1 VYTSATFGPTFNA
14 IYLAF
19 DADTNLAGLAPNQI
33 VPCDSLVVLS
43 GPQGGNASCTFT
55 SASTLVVL
63 LPPDSLF
70 PFTGNASLVPGPILS
85 RFAAHS
91 SSAQGSHQ
99 VMPSSAVPMPAVQII
114 GVNSFGHCS
123 TPTALSAVGTGSGGR
138 ALTFAWN
145 DSLGNALTSPT
156 WPISYNASLNGAVT
170 YTVTATNWMGSSATA
185 PPFTVVY
192 TSGVSLDVQLSAPAV
207 LQMLASSKLAVKAS
221 ASLPLECNISSPT
234 FAYSWTLTT
243 DALVDR
249 TSLLA
254 SNTSATAYA
263 AALPPGQYVLTVTVT
278 ASSAL
283 SGVVTGGARTSL
295 TVIAADMVAILPS
308 GSQLSLQEGS
318 VLVLDASASCDPN
331 LASPVCGRL
340 GALAGGD
347 PATIDVSWTCTTA
360 LDTPCT
366 VADVSCAP
374 ACLAGSTP
382 VLHADNL
389 TAANA
394 PYTFQA
400 HVASATGS
408 GAAPV
413 NTALVLVTV
422 NPKSATCLLPDVAI
436 APLPQRITGETDA
449 SALLVIAA
457 AASASPPGLV
467 LQWSTDSVA
476 DIAALLN
483 GRASDQANLVLSAA
497 LLGAGQMF
505 AFMLTATVPCSPYSS
520 FAQVSFVVNSAPLG
534 GQLAVSPTTG
544 MVATTFFALQASTF
558 EDPEG
563 DLPLSFAFE
572 AAYEAGVYSPL
583 CDFSLSP
590 QLSALL
596 QTNATGGSAVT
607 LVALATDAL
616 GARSGRQATLGV
628 TVNPVASGSFDA
640 QSVLDQ
646 VASTGGSASDTLLA
660 IAALASATEAAPD
673 ADPTWVASVQAALTN
688 TLGALLDAPPAPDNS
703 PLVSAQQLSVLVTL
717 VRASEQGAPS
727 TDFALQ
733 AGGFANTIVQNAQA
747 SVLSATLGGKDPQ
760 AQSAVPSTIG
770 PQSLSTLGSC
780 LSMLQSALT
789 DANRRSRF
797 LASADPTDPA
807 GVRTTLRQL
816 VDLVMTG
823 AVVGS
828 PQQNIPGVQIQLG
841 VLRETAGALG
851 LSSAAFVDLPA
862 VDSGDPPT
870 RFILPPNVLADD
882 VDASTELTVVV
893 ARFNVNTNELLKPG
907 AVANLSADP
916 NAPVSNVTSFVVL
929 EFQLNST
936 AVVHPHDLVSRIDI
950 VIPFQQAPDLNP
962 ALVAAGGGNYSA
974 GGNESLAC
982 GFWNVTTLGWSSGGC
997 YATNLTL
1004 PDVSVGSWGSLT
1016 CSCDHASDYAV
1027 WQSWEESLTVVAT
1040 SFDLSVVTEIVVL
1053 VVAVLLP
1060 SLLISWVV
1068 AVVWARVRDKRDS
1081 DMLHRGAITL
1091 FVANKA
1097 RARLRARHFFVLLRN
1112 GQRANYQHAPH
1123 RAERIRSVAARA
1135 FFGVRYVA
1143 RAIYYESS
1151 LFGVGSRFDPAFE
1164 RPQRVSVFAGVLL
1177 GNLFAAS
1184 FFFSLET
1191 GSDITI
1197 DVIIVRILLCAL
1209 AVALPLKVGIRLVFR
1224 MTAARAGSKMNRANH
1239 LLRMLEHEGDIRPWA
1254 HTSAEQA
1261 DLDLLACFKDLY
1273 LAKMHVAVLRKDP
1286 HAILPPG
1293 KYRAMRFLHTSTAS
1307 STRGG
1312 QSAAPSAGARSSR
1325 QPQKHVSATSGGGG
1339 GGGGSTPR
1347 SHASS
1352 PHRSVKHTSRRAM
1365 KELDL
1370 DAGADN
1376 DDVDDDEEKQAS
1388 PASSLRRSFRS
1399 LRVRSKKTKKP
1410 AAATDG
1416 DIVSVDDLYAHNVR
1430 GNEDDDARTL
1440 SFAGEEEFDDEE
1452 APSPRKLARHQSN
1465 KTGSNTLSKGSG
1477 SGVLSE
1483 PRSTPKSGRFPSSRK
1498 HVPDMRHELVSH
1510 AVGGTDFVETFDVTS
1525 GAFEVFLPGEMRDA
1539 DTGEA
1544 ANPVMGSL
1552 VEELRDNQAHM
1563 SMKLANLAN
1572 LPGLSDSPQSTAP
1585 RKHPVG
1591 YIGDWPAGTLAAP
1604 MSREK
1609 ALVLAEIEVDRAKAK
1624 LRAAAFKS
1632 ETEWRSLEAL
1642 ASRPSRATRMR
1653 AQHTIALKMAAL
1665 LGDEARPVPREAK
1678 KRCVADFVVVAWLL
1692 LFLYYAGCLAWV
1704 TLWLFTRDNQTR
1716 INFSQLDPP
1725 VDNPTQAQV
1734 AAGTNAILT
1743 FWLMTALVGVAVA
1756 YFVVEPAL
1764 IVLRNV
1770 LLPALVNSCGVS
1782 ERAAVKVAQG
1792 KMAGSTQPS
1801 LMLRALNGFFNL
1813 LAEFIDA
1820 VT

>member
-1 VYTSATFGPTFNA
+1 MYTSATFGPTFSA
-14 IYLAF
+14 VVLAF

-33 VPCDSLVVLS
+33 VPCDALVVLS

-70 PFTGNASLVPGPILS
+70 PFTGNATLVPGSIFS

-91 SSAQGSHQ
+91 GSVQGSRQ
-99 VMPSSAVPMPAVQII
+99 AVPGSAVPLPSVQII
-114 GVNSFGHCS
+114 GVNSFGSCS
-123 TPTALSAVGTGSGGR
+123 TPTSLSAVGTGSGGR
-138 ALTFAWN
+138 ALTLAWN
-145 DSLGNALTSPT
+145 DSLGNALASPT
-156 WPISYNASLNGAVT
+156 WPISYNASLSGAVT
-170 YTVTATNWMGSSATA
+170 YTVTATNWMGRSATA

-192 TSGVSLDVQLSAPAV
+192 TAGIALDVQLSAPAM
-207 LQMLASSKLAVKAS
+207 LQMQASSQLAVKAS
-221 ASLPLECNISSPT
+221 ASLPLECNVSSPT
-234 FAYSWTLTT
+234 FAYAWTLT
-243 DALVDR
+243 DAS
-249 TSLLA
+249 TSADVSALLA
-254 SNTSATAYA
+254 SSTTTTAFA
-263 AALPPGQYVLTVTVT
+263 AALPPGLYTLAVTVT

-283 SGVVTGGARTSL
+283 SGVVTGGAHT
-295 TVIAADMVAILPS
+295 TVTVLAADMVAIVPS
-308 GSQLSLQEGS
+308 GSQLSLQEGN

-340 GALAGGD
+340 GALAGGN
-347 PATIDVSWTCTTA
+347 ASTIHVAWTCTTA
-360 LDTPCT
+360 FNATCT
-366 VADVSCAP
+366 AADVTCAP
-374 ACLAGSTP
+374 TCLAGSTP

-408 GAAPV
+408 GAAP
-413 NTALVLVTV
+413 TDSAAVLVSV
-422 NPKSATCLLPDVAI
+422 IPKSATCVLPDVAI
-436 APLPQRITGETDA
+436 AALPQRITGQTDA

-457 AASASPPGLV
+457 ATTASAPGLA
-467 LQWSTDSVA
+467 LQWSTDSVS
-476 DIAALLN
+476 DLSALLG
-483 GRASDQANLVLSAA
+483 GRASNQVNLVLSAA
-497 LLGAGQMF
+497 LLGAGQTF
-505 AFMLTATVPCSPYSS
+505 AFKLTATVPCSPYSS
-520 FAQVSFVVNSAPLG
+520 FAQVSFAVNSPPLG
-534 GQLAVSPTTG
+534 GQLSVAPTSG
-544 MVATTFFALQASTF
+544 SVATTFFALQASAF

-572 AAYEAGVYSPL
+572 AAYEADVYTPL

-596 QTNATGGSAVT
+596 QTNAAGGSAVT
-607 LVALATDAL
+607 LVAVAKDAL
-616 GARSGRQATLGV
+616 GARSGRQATRDV
-628 TVNPVASGSFDA
+628 AVNPVAAGSFDA
-640 QSVLDQ
+640 QAVLDQ

-660 IAALASATEAAPD
+660 IAALASASQGGSN
-673 ADPTWVASVQAALTN
+673 ADPAWAAQVQTALTN
-688 TLGALLDAPPAPDNS
+688 SLGALLDAPPAPDDS
-703 PLVSAQQLSVLVTL
+703 PRVAAQQLSVLVAL
-717 VRASEQGAPS
+717 VRSSEQGAPS
-727 TDFALQ
+727 ADFALQ

-770 PQSLSTLGSC
+770 PQSISALGSC

-789 DANRRSRF
+789 DANRRAL
-797 LASADPTDPA
+797 LADDPTDPA
-807 GVRTTLRQL
+807 GVRSTLRQL

-823 AVVGS
+823 AVAGS

-841 VLRETAGALG
+841 VLRESAGALG
-851 LSSAAFVDLPA
+851 VSAAFVDLPA
-862 VDSGDPPT
+862 VAAGDPPT
-870 RFILPPNVLADD
+870 RFILPPGVLDGD

-893 ARFNVNTNELLKPG
+893 ARFTVNTNELLRPG
-907 AVANLSADP
+907 VVANLSADP
-916 NAPVSNVTSFVVL
+916 DAPVSNVTTFVAL

-936 AVVHPHDLVSRIDI
+936 AIVHPHDLLARIDI

-962 ALVAAGGGNYSA
+962 ALVTAGGANYSA
-974 GGNESLAC
+974 GGNTSLSC
-982 GFWNVTTLGWSSGGC
+982 GFWNVSTLGWSSGGC
-997 YATNLTL
+997 NATNVTL
-1004 PDVSVGSWGSLT
+1004 PDGGAASWGSLT
-1016 CSCDHASDYAV
+1016 CSCNHASDYAV

-1040 SFDLSVVTEIVVL
+1040 SFDLGAVTEIIVL

-1060 SLLISWVV
+1060 SLLVSWVV
-1068 AVVWARVRDKRDS
+1068 AVVWARVRDQRDG
-1081 DMLHRGAITL
+1081 DTLHRGAVTL

-1097 RARLRARHFFVLLRN
+1097 RARLRARRFFLLLRN
-1112 GQRANYQHAPH
+1112 GQRANYEHAPH
-1123 RAERIRSVAARA
+1123 RAERIRSLAARA
-1135 FFGVRYVA
+1135 LFGVLLIA

-1191 GSDITI
+1191 GTDITL

-1209 AVALPLKVGIRLVFR
+1209 AVSLPLKVGIRLVFR
-1224 MTAARAGSKMNRANH
+1224 LTAARAGSKMNRANH
-1239 LLRMLEHEGDIRPWA
+1239 LLRMLEHNGDIRPWA

-1261 DLDLLACFKDLY
+1261 DLDLLACFKDLS
-1273 LAKMHVAVLRKDP
+1273 LAKMHVATLRKDP

-1293 KYRAMRFLHTSTAS
+1293 KYHSMAFLHASTAS
-1307 STRGG
+1307 SAR
-1312 QSAAPSAGARSSR
+1312 ARSSR
-1325 QPQKHVSATSGGGG
+1325 QLEKHASASPA
-1339 GGGGSTPR
+1339 SR
-1347 SHASS
+1347 ASS
-1352 PHRSVKHTSRRAM
+1352 PHRSAKHMSRRAM
-1365 KELDL
+1365 QDLDL
-1370 DAGADN
+1370 DAGGGG
-1376 DDVDDDEEKQAS
+1376 DDDGNDDEEKQS
-1388 PASSLRRSFRS
+1388 TPSRRSFRS
-1399 LRVRSKKTKKP
+1399 LRVRSKKKP
-1410 AAATDG
+1410 AAAAAAAAATTEG
-1416 DIVSVDDLYAHNVR
+1416 GGIVGVDDLYAHNVR

-1440 SFAGEEEFDDEE
+1440 SFAGEAEFDDEE
-1452 APSPRKLARHQSN
+1452 APTPRMLARPKS
-1465 KTGSNTLSKGSG
+1465 KGSKGGSNTLSKGSG

-1483 PRSTPKSGRFPSSRK
+1483 PRSTPKSGRFAVSRK

-1510 AVGGTDFVETFDVTS
+1510 AVGGTDFVETIDVTS

-1563 SMKLANLAN
+1563 SMKLANLSN
-1572 LPGLSDSPQSTAP
+1572 HPGLSDSPQSSAP

-1591 YIGDWPAGTLAAP
+1591 YIGDWPSGTLAAP

-1609 ALVLAEIEVDRAKAK
+1609 ALALAEIEVDRAKAR

-1642 ASRPSRATRMR
+1642 ASRPSRATRVR

-1692 LFLYYAGCLAWV
+1692 LLLYYAGCLAWV

-1716 INFSQLDPP
+1716 INFARLSPP
-1725 VDNPTQAQV
+1725 VDDPTQAQV

-1743 FWLMTALVGVAVA
+1743 FWLMSALVGVAVA

-1770 LLPALVNSCGVS
+1770 LLPALVNTCGVS
-1782 ERAAVKVAQG
+1782 ERAAVKIAQG
-1792 KMAGSTQPS
+1792 KVAGSARPPWAQ
-1801 LMLRALNGFFNL
+1801 RALDGFFNL
-1813 LAEFIDA
+1813 LSEFVDA